1 METKIIANEQTTKHA
16 APKPAPAKA
25 VAKKRHPKKSVAPG
39 KQSGS
44 PEAKRAAAIVLEVL
58 AGERRPA
65 EAASVLGVSIMRYY
79 VIESRALQGLLHAC
93 EPRPRGK
100 QPDPER
106 AVARMQHRV
115 DTLQRDMARYQAL
128 ARACNRTIG
137 IAPVKK
143 TAGRKKKGS
152 RKRRTPTVRALKA
165 AKGFRSAAADAK
177 TASDLKP
184 AVEKHAAS

>member
-16 APKPAPAKA
+16 APKPTPVKA
-25 VAKKRHPKKSVAPG
+25 VAKKKNPKKSVAPG
-39 KQSGS
+39 RQSGS
-44 PEAKRAAAIVLEVL
+44 PEAKRAAAVVLEVL

-65 EAASVLGVSIMRYY
+65 EAAALLGISIMRYY

-100 QPDPER
+100 RPDPER
-106 AVARMQHRV
+106 AVARMQQRV

-143 TAGRKKKGS
+143 PTGRKKKGS

-165 AKGFRSAAADAK
+165 AKGFRSAAGEAK
-177 TASDLKP
+177 TAPEAKP
-184 AVEKHAAS
+184 VVEKHVAS

>member
-1 METKIIANEQTTKHA
+1 METKIIANAQTTKQNA
-16 APKPAPAKA
+16 TKPAPAKA
-25 VAKKRHPKKSVAPG
+25 AAKKKHPKKSVAPG
-39 KQSGS
+39 KQTGS
-44 PEAKRAAAIVLEVL
+44 AEAKRAAAIVLEVL

-65 EAASVLGVSIMRYY
+65 EAAAALGVSIMRYY

-100 QPDPER
+100 RPDPDR
-106 AVARMQHRV
+106 AVAQMQHRV

-128 ARACNRTIG
+128 ARACTRTIG

-143 TAGRKKKGS
+143 TTGGKKKGA

-165 AKGFRSAAADAK
+165 AKGFRSAASEAK
-177 TASDLKP
+177 SAPEAKP
-184 AVEKHAAS
+184 VVEKHAAS